1 MVGTNLCSLL
11 EGGSGAKGTSIG
23 TENDAS
29 IDSTVGEE
37 HGSSVAFMVTFHKK
51 PNRKTVA
58 FPHTS
63 ASILVQRLLHL
74 VRQATQP
81 QKLRE

>member
-63 ASILVQRLLHL
+63 VGDFISFNLC
-74 VRQATQP
+74 
-81 QKLRE
+81 K